1 MLVYICMYLYAYV
14 WRPRSTPC
22 VFKAQGLFTLYF
34 EEWFFHRIWSS
45 LIWLGCSANGLQGSD
60 CLYGNS
66 MLELQEHT
74 LMSGFHIGV
83 GNLTQ
88 ILRLA

>member
-1 MLVYICMYLYAYV
+1 M
-14 WRPRSTPC
+14 WD
-22 VFKAQGLFTLYF
+22 
-34 EEWFFHRIWSS
+34 S

-88 ILRLA
+88 ILRLAQQVLNSLRHLCSLSFCVGRKVSL